1 MEGDRPNVTSLRGVV
16 AAAHPLAAL
25 AGARLLL
32 TGGNAIDA
40 AVATAA
46 ALNVVEPYMS
56 GIGGIGFAACYLADE
71 GRVRTLDFTTRV
83 PSQFDPARARRNGAG
98 HVHRHSRQ
106 PGRLA
111 HSAGVLRNQD
121 ARPKRSRP
129 RSSSRATASRSR
141 SSTPTSS
148 LSPWSAMPASRPGG
162 RYSPTAASRTP
173 RVSPSDSPIWPA
185 LSRPSC
191 RTALRTYTPGPL
203 GAAMAAHIQSLGGF
217 VSLDDLAEVAPRWSD
232 PLQADY
238 RGLTVCTVPPP
249 CEGFQMLL
257 GLRILGKV
265 DLTELAPNE
274 AGHLDV
280 VTRAIR
286 LAAEARIR
294 NNNAAPQEIYRL
306 LDDPSVTQLH
316 RRLLDPE
323 PVSGRTQQFGDAPGE
338 PHETTSFSVAD
349 GAGNMICITQSLGGK
364 FGTGIVIPGYGVAM
378 NNMLEWGDLNPQSP
392 NCMRPGGPL
401 GTPKAPTIGLREGA
415 PVLALGTPGSYTIS
429 QAQTQVIVQHVSY
442 GRRIQAAIEA
452 PRVNA
457 LDGLELKVESRV
469 SGQTSA
475 DLRRRGHAIEV
486 VEPYSQGMGGM
497 QGVARDPASGAL
509 EGGADPRR
517 DGYAI
522 GI

>member
-83 PSQFDPARARRNGAG
+83 PSQFDPARTRRNGAAASIATPG
-98 HVHRHSRQ
+98 NLAGWLTLLESYGTKTRAEAFAPAIELARDGFPLTEFNTDFFAFTMERLAGQPAWWEIFTDGGQPYSPGQPFRQ
-106 PGRLA
+106 PDLA
-111 HSAGVLRNQD
+111 RTFEAVVSDG
-121 ARPKRSRP
+121 
-129 RSSSRATASRSR
+129 
-141 SSTPTSS
+141 
-148 LSPWSAMPASRPGG
+148 
-162 RYSPTAASRTP
+162 AAHLY
-173 RVSPSDSPIWPA
+173 A
-185 LSRPSC
+185 
-191 RTALRTYTPGPL
+191 GPL

-232 PLQADY
+232 PLEADY

-338 PHETTSFSVAD
+338 PQETTSFSVAD

-392 NCMRPGGPL
+392 NCMRAGGPL
-401 GTPKAPTIGLREGA
+401 GNPKAPTIGLREGA

-469 SGQTSA
+469 SRQTSA